1 MLTSLKM
8 DTITAG
14 RGVWDQIMEQV
25 AIQVSRGQVAVQV
38 SRDQVEDQVCN
49 QVWDQVE
56 DEVAVQVFMQVRAGV
71 SLDAY

>member
-25 AIQVSRGQVAVQV
+25 AVQVSRGQ
-38 SRDQVEDQVCN
+38 
-49 QVWDQVE
+49 
-56 DEVAVQVFMQVRAGV
+56 VAVQVFMQVRAGV